1 MQVFGVLSSK
11 KWGCDMFCCYAK
23 SKRIKELLPP
33 LKLISYTQAMS
44 ADSCTLKVKY
54 VRKDGFPVYGLPKF

>member
-1 MQVFGVLSSK
+1 
-11 KWGCDMFCCYAK
+11 MFCCYAK